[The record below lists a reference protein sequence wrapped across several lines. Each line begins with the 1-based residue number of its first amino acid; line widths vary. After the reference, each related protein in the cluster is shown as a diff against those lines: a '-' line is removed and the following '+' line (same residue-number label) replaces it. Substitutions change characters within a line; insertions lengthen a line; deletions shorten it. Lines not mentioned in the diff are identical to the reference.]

1 MVCVTQLYRLS
12 RVDKVFVWFSCV
24 AGLCQSPGP
33 SKSRRISTPPHPR
46 AGFCSTH
53 LSDFTDFCLEADQ
66 NLFRKV
72 LHNPEHVLHHL
83 GYSRQFQRIP
93 TVIPSGHTPSPNT
106 ELPDRLSRLVDGNFI
121 TCVLFYRSYWQ
132 LTLMCFLLFTRHS
145 CFLLLMW
152 FLCNVW
158 VGLLLF
164 ML

>member
-12 RVDKVFVWFSCV
+12 RVDKVFVCCSCV

-33 SKSRRISTPPHPR
+33 SKSRRISTPQHPR

-106 ELPDRLSRLVDGNFI
+106 ELPDRLSHLVKKVKFSH
-121 TCVLFYRSYWQ
+121 TRYRALGPELIPVYRQSA
-132 LTLMCFLLFTRHS
+132 RR
-145 CFLLLMW
+145 
-152 FLCNVW
+152 
-158 VGLLLF
+158 
-164 ML
+164 